1 MVSDDSPKGASE
13 QVKERPRI
21 RYFRLRNKLKDK
33 ASGGMGGGSGS
44 GEISAELLEKAM
56 AEVQKVAEDY
66 PDWVKGYISELAGE
80 HSAALDKRPTE
91 RVTHFKHISEMAH
104 ELRGQ
109 GGTFGYPLISVF
121 GKSLYGFTGPGAVYS
136 DSHLEIVKAH
146 IDSMRVVINDRIEG
160 DGGRLGLELSKGL
173 QVAIAKHTKVE
184 QEPTPAKRTAKPAPK
199 R

>member
-1 MVSDDSPKGASE
+1 
-13 QVKERPRI
+13 
-21 RYFRLRNKLKDK
+21 
-33 ASGGMGGGSGS
+33 
-44 GEISAELLEKAM
+44 
-56 AEVQKVAEDY
+56 VAEDY

-91 RVTHFKHISEMAH
+91 RVTHFKRISEMAH

-173 QVAIAKHTKVE
+173 QVAIAKHTKV
-184 QEPTPAKRTAKPAPK
+184 
-199 R
+199 

>member
-1 MVSDDSPKGASE
+1 
-13 QVKERPRI
+13 
-21 RYFRLRNKLKDK
+21 
-33 ASGGMGGGSGS
+33 
-44 GEISAELLEKAM
+44 
-56 AEVQKVAEDY
+56 
-66 PDWVKGYISELAGE
+66 
-80 HSAALDKRPTE
+80 
-91 RVTHFKHISEMAH
+91 MAH

-173 QVAIAKHTKVE
+173 EIAIAKYTKIE
-184 QEPTPAKRTAKPAPK
+184 REPSIAKH
-199 R
+199 